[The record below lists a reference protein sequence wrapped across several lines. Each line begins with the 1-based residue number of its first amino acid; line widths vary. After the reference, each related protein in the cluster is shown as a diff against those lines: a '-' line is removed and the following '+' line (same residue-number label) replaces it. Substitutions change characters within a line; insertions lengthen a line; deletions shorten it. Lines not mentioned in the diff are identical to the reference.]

1 MEKPRFFWGFFIYE
15 SCSISVRSVSRPRIL
30 LYAISGSFLSTGRI
44 KPATSFGSVSMS
56 EGCSVRSPVFEIRYT
71 SDIRNYAKYLLKE
84 GSDFEKRDLLSCLKS
99 KVVLRQKVV
108 TLHQ

>member
-1 MEKPRFFWGFFIYE
+1 MLTTRVTQVPW
-15 SCSISVRSVSRPRIL
+15 RSLAS
-30 LYAISGSFLSTGRI
+30 SGAFSFT
-44 KPATSFGSVSMS
+44 ATSFGSVSMS